1 MNFIAGAA
9 GFSMFGQSKSRFYA
23 TWPSP
28 VDIIWKCLFSN
39 CLLGKEVGLS
49 QRKHRFRSLQRSL
62 VLYFMKPCCA
72 AVINPAFTSSACR
85 CCLPN
90 TDHMIPSRKFCF
102 CRFIRACLRRWR
114 EWHFKQT
121 FPQSICF
128 EKTDCASLKVLLVTA
143 QFKFISVQQESSYL
157 FSLVKIDY
165 ERMYF
170 MTKLCTIEKQKKT
183 ELNLVENCTLSL
195 YLSMLLFIIFDSHK

>member
-9 GFSMFGQSKSRFYA
+9 EFWMFGQSKSRLYA

-72 AVINPAFTSSACR
+72 AAINHVFTSSACR
-85 CCLPN
+85 FCLLN

-102 CRFIRACLRRWR
+102 CRFIRACLWRWR

-128 EKTDCASLKVLLVTA
+128 EKTDCASLKALLVTA
-143 QFKFISVQQESSYL
+143 RFTFISVQRNRVIFSPSSKSIMSACISWPSFAL
-157 FSLVKIDY
+157 
-165 ERMYF
+165 
-170 MTKLCTIEKQKKT
+170 
-183 ELNLVENCTLSL
+183 
-195 YLSMLLFIIFDSHK
+195 